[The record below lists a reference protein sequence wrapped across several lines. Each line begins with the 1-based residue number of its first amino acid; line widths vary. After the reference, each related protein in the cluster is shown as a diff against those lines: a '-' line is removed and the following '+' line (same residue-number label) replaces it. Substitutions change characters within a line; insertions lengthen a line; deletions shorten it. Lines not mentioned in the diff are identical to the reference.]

1 MLNSLT
7 AEYHKI
13 IVAPLNWGLG
23 HATRCIPLI
32 NALLDAGKEV
42 VLASDGE
49 ALELLCEEFP
59 TLVAE
64 SLPGYAVTYKGES
77 LASLVLPNMPR
88 VLKAIIRENNSARK
102 LIAKHQPDLII
113 SDSRFGFRSKKVKS
127 VIISHQLQLMSP
139 SPLLGTFLNLINTR
153 LLNAFDAC
161 WIPDDETNSL
171 AGALSQSSRIKNQK
185 HLGILSRLSPD
196 METDKHYE
204 VTILLS
210 GPEPART
217 KLEKLLIEKFFASTD
232 AICLVRG
239 TTKQASLSLPTNWT
253 VFDRANSRLINEIL
267 LGSQRIISR
276 SGYTSLMDYRVLGVG
291 AELIPTAGQTEQEYL
306 AEYVDGRY
314 GFCLMG
320 ENK

>member
-1 MLNSLT
+1 MINSLT
-7 AEYHKI
+7 AAHHRI

-23 HATRCIPLI
+23 HATRCIPII

-49 ALELLCEEFP
+49 ALELLREEFP
-59 TLVAE
+59 ALVTE
-64 SLPGYAVTYKGES
+64 PLPGYDVTYKGEH
-77 LASLVLPNMPR
+77 LVSLVLPNMPR
-88 VLKAIIRENNSARK
+88 VLKAIIQENSSARK
-102 LIAKHQPDLII
+102 LTEKYQPDLII
-113 SDSRFGFRSKKVKS
+113 SDSRFGFRSKTIKS

-139 SPLLGTFLNLINTR
+139 SPLLGVFLNFVNTQ

-161 WIPDDETNSL
+161 WIPDDQANAL
-171 AGALSQSSRIKNQK
+171 AGALTQNPRIKNQK

-196 METDKHYE
+196 IEIDKQYE
-204 VTILLS
+204 VAILLS

-217 KLEKLLIEKFFASTD
+217 KLEKKLIEKFSTSKES
-232 AICLVRG
+232 ICLVRG

-253 VFDRANSRLINEIL
+253 VIDRANSRRINEIL

-306 AEYVDGRY
+306 AKYVDGRY
-314 GFCLMG
+314 GFSLWG
-320 ENK
+320 ESE